1 MAFVEDLKG
10 VKSKCII
17 GEIRCDASIQ
27 EDHGREATV
36 TEHAVE
42 FGSDITDH
50 YRTNPG
56 GIEIQGE
63 VSDTP
68 LGTAFPLQTAINSAT
83 TLFTGGSPVQNA
95 WKEFNRYFDE
105 QVIITIATSLDT
117 YRDMVLTSFNA
128 IRNNQSGGKL
138 AFTATARPIKFAY
151 TSEIDAIAE
160 IAAETASTTVA
171 EHTSDGAQTTS
182 DASTT
187 EAAQAEA
194 LLDSLAAQGVV

>member
-10 VKSKCII
+10 VKSKCVI

-27 EDHGREATV
+27 EEHGRDATV

-50 YRTNPG
+50 YRPEPG

-68 LGTAFPLQTAINSAT
+68 LGTSFPLQTAINSAQRA
-83 TLFTGGSPVQNA
+83 FMGGSPVQNA

-105 QVIITIATSLDT
+105 QVIITIETSLDT
-117 YRDMVLTSFNA
+117 YRDMMLTSLVA
-128 IRNNQSGGKL
+128 TRNNQSGGKL
-138 AFTATARPIKFAY
+138 AFAATARPIKFAY
-151 TSEIDAIAE
+151 TSEIDALAE
-160 IAAETASTTVA
+160 IAAETASTTVDG
-171 EHTSDGAQTTS
+171 EISDGAQTTS

-187 EAAQAEA
+187 EATQAEQ
-194 LLDSLAAQGVV
+194 LLDSLAAQGVI